1 MKILGKEIEF
11 DFFDADEM
19 KKWDKYTEKMKA
31 DKDKLN
37 FKNMKQSEFIRKFC
51 SIVEECFD
59 NIFGEGTSKELFQGK
74 QNFRLCVDAYKDLV
88 KARKEQDKEIVSE
101 MNGLQKELEEIDKE
115 YAPNRAKKKK
125 KK

>member
-19 KKWDKYTEKMKA
+19 EKWDKYTEKMKA

-59 NIFGEGTSKELFQGK
+59 NIFGEGTSKEIFKGK
-74 QNFRLCVDAYKDLV
+74 QNFKLCVKAYKDLV
-88 KARKEQDKEIVSE
+88 QARKEQDRELSNE
-101 MNGLQKELEEIDKE
+101 MKDIQKELDEIDKD
-115 YAPNRAKKKK
+115 YSVNRATRRARK
-125 KK
+125 

>member
-19 KKWDKYTEKMKA
+19 EKWDKYTEKMKA

-74 QNFRLCVDAYKDLV
+74 KNFRLCVKAFKDLA
-88 KARKEQDKEIVSE
+88 KAKKEQVNEIGDE
-101 MNGLQKELEEIDKE
+101 IKDFQKELQEINAE
-115 YAPNRAKKKK
+115 YKPNRATRRAKK
-125 KK
+125 

>member
-19 KKWDKYTEKMKA
+19 EKWDKYTEEMKA
-31 DKDKLN
+31 TINKLDV
-37 FKNMKQSEFIRKFC
+37 KNMKQSEFIRKFC
-51 SIVEECFD
+51 TAIERSFD
-59 NIFGEGTSKELFQGK
+59 GIFGEGTSKEIFEGK

-115 YAPNRAKKKK
+115 YAPNRATRRAKK
-125 KK
+125 

>member
-19 KKWDKYTEKMKA
+19 EKWDKYTEKMKS

-51 SIVEECFD
+51 TIVEECFD
-59 NIFGEGTSKELFQGK
+59 SIFGEGTSKELFQGK
-74 QNFRLCVDAYKDLV
+74 QNFRLCVEAYKDLV

-115 YAPNRAKKKK
+115 YAPNRATRRAKK
-125 KK
+125 

>member
-19 KKWDKYTEKMKA
+19 EKWDKYTEKMKA

-51 SIVEECFD
+51 TIVEECFD

-74 QNFRLCVDAYKDLV
+74 QNFRLCVNAYKDLV
-88 KARKEQDKEIVSE
+88 KARREQDKEIVNE
-101 MNGLQKELEEIDKE
+101 MNDLQAELKEIEKE
-115 YAPNRAKKKK
+115 YTPNRATRRAKK
-125 KK
+125 